1 MEFANKLSV
10 FLPGIIIGVILFQTI
25 IVAPTVFKSLGAELA
40 SPFLRAI
47 FPKLFLNVAVLSLI
61 GVVLSV
67 IGDRLSLQI
76 LFFVSFLLMSIS
88 YLIVPATNKARDE
101 GRDKSFKYLHLL
113 SVILT
118 LSTLVLCLIIL
129 VAT

>member
-1 MEFANKLSV
+1 MA
-10 FLPGIIIGVILFQTI
+10 GMILFQAALN
-25 IVAPTVFKSLGAELA
+25 APTIFKVYSEEQAG
-40 SPFLRAI
+40 PFLRAI

-76 LFFVSFLLMSIS
+76 LFFVSFLIMSIS

-101 GRDKSFKYLHLL
+101 GRDKSFKYLHSL
-113 SVILT
+113 SVVLT
-118 LSTLVLCLIIL
+118 LSTLAVCLIIL
-129 VAT
+129 VVT

>member
-1 MEFANKLSV
+1 MNNLYL
-10 FLPGIIIGVILFQTI
+10 FLAGLMAGMILFQAALN
-25 IVAPTVFKSLGAELA
+25 APTIFKVYSEEQAG
-40 SPFLRAI
+40 PFLRAI

-61 GVVLSV
+61 GLVLSV

-76 LFFVSFLLMSIS
+76 IFFVSFILMSIS
-88 YLIVPATNKARDE
+88 YWIVPATNKARDE

-129 VAT
+129 VVT